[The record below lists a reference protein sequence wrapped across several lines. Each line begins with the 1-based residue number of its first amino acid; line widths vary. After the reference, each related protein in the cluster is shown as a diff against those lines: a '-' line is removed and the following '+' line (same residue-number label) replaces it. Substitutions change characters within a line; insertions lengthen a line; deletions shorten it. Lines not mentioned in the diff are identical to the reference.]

1 MASAGLA
8 PLLIWLVERSYVDVL
23 VSTSANANEDLLEA
37 RGTPFYQVDPDQVDG
52 GELWQRGFYRSTTTW
67 SARKYEC
74 TEDFASETLRGRRR
88 RAPMKVRT
96 WTYHRADIEGMDTSP
111 AAGLLGSC

>member
-1 MASAGLA
+1 
-8 PLLIWLVERSYVDVL
+8 V
-23 VSTSANANEDLLEA
+23 
-37 RGTPFYQVDPDQVDG
+37 RGTPFYHVDPDQVDDG
-52 GELWQRGFYRSTTTW
+52 RCDSGASIASTTTW
-67 SARKYEC
+67 SARKYDR

-111 AAGLLGSC
+111 AAGLLGIC